1 MTDRTVDLT
10 STGTGLLDAPMSPAD
25 RLAHDS
31 ATHVTW
37 RARENYLRGLNV
49 NGRIRTAGDQLLAD
63 MASRW
68 ALIEVTVEYVSPV
81 APDGTIVLV
90 VAGRDRQGE
99 ALVQIDAQDRAEALD
114 WMDRD
119 YASLLGKATVLY
131 GQPALDLRRATLAQP
146 QSVKA
151 VA

>member
-1 MTDRTVDLT
+1 MSSITTT
-10 STGTGLLDAPMSPAD
+10 PTQATPMSAAD
-25 RLAHDS
+25 RLAHDAS
-31 ATHVTW
+31 THVTW

-63 MASRW
+63 MAGRW

-99 ALVQIDAQDRAEALD
+99 ALVQMDAQDRAEALD

-151 VA
+151 AA

>member
-1 MTDRTVDLT
+1 MATQIVPAPVRADHPASEMT
-10 STGTGLLDAPMSPAD
+10 PAD

-31 ATHVTW
+31 ASHVTW
-37 RARENYLRGLNV
+37 RAREKYLRGLNV
-49 NGRIRTAGDQLLAD
+49 NGRIRTAGDQMLAD
-63 MASRW
+63 MAGRW

-81 APDGTIVLV
+81 APDGSVVLV

-99 ALVQIDAQDRAEALD
+99 ALVQMDAQDRAEALD
-114 WMDRD
+114 GMDRD

-131 GQPALDLRRATLAQP
+131 GQPALDLRRVTLAQP

-151 VA
+151 AA